1 MILSPVTL
9 SLWPSAIAVLAYGLA
24 SVLPQGQDGG
34 PSSQNNSRRV
44 WAALVLAWLA
54 HAVAIVL
61 ESVAWDSPHPAARFG
76 FAPALSVT
84 TWLVLAVYAIESRRL
99 GLPAVRR
106 ALAWLAAA
114 AVALSWAFPG
124 QEHPTSGSP
133 WAPLHWVMGFASY
146 GLIGAALMHAALMRH
161 AERQLRAR
169 PGPNSPAKPLS
180 LTGPQALGMPL
191 LRLESLT
198 LRFVAAG
205 FAMLTLTLLLGIWFS
220 HPWRWD
226 HKSVFSV
233 LSWLVFAILLIG
245 RYRFGW
251 RGRQAVR
258 WLYAG
263 STLLLLAYV
272 GSRFVMEVVLHRP
285 VTA

>member
-1 MILSPVTL
+1 MILSPA
-9 SLWPSAIAVLAYGLA
+9 SLTVWPSAIAVLAYGLA
-24 SVLPQGQDGG
+24 SVLPQAEDETATVNQ
-34 PSSQNNSRRV
+34 RRI
-44 WAALVLAWLA
+44 WAALALAWLA
-54 HAVAIVL
+54 HAVSIAL
-61 ESVAWDSPHPAARFG
+61 DTFSWDSPNPSARFG

-84 TWLVLAVYAIESRRL
+84 TWLVLAVYAAESHRV

-106 ALAWLAAA
+106 VLAWLAAA
-114 AVALSWAFPG
+114 TVVLAWAFPG
-124 QEHPTSGSP
+124 QEHLAIGSP
-133 WAPLHWVMGFASY
+133 WLPLHWILGFASY

-169 PGPNSPAKPLS
+169 PG
-180 LTGPQALGMPL
+180 LTMGKAMAPIGAQALGMPL

-205 FAMLTLTLLLGIWFS
+205 FAMLTLTLLLGFWFS

-226 HKSVFSV
+226 HKAVFSV
-233 LSWLVFAILLIG
+233 LSWVVFAILLMG
-245 RYRFGW
+245 RYQFGW

-263 STLLLLAYV
+263 SALLLLAYV
-272 GSRFVMEVVLHRP
+272 GSRFVMEVVLHR
-285 VTA
+285 TAIPS

>member
-9 SLWPSAIAVLAYGLA
+9 TFWPSALAVLAYVLA
-24 SVLPQGQDGG
+24 SALPSGQDSTTAA
-34 PSSQNNSRRV
+34 PHNRHI
-44 WAALVLAWLA
+44 WAAMALGWLA
-54 HAVAIVL
+54 HAVSIAL
-61 ESVAWDSPHPAARFG
+61 DTFSWDTPHPAARFG

-84 TWLVLAVYAIESRRL
+84 AWLVLAVYAAESHRL
-99 GLPAVRR
+99 QLPAMRR

-124 QEHPTSGSP
+124 QEHPASGSP
-133 WAPLHWVMGFASY
+133 WAPLHWILGFASY
-146 GLIGAALMHAALMRH
+146 GLMGAALMHAALMRH
-161 AERQLRAR
+161 AEKQLRAR
-169 PGPNSPAKPLS
+169 PGAASASPLS
-180 LTGPQALGMPL
+180 LAGPQALGMPL

-233 LSWLVFAILLIG
+233 LSWLVFATLLIG
-245 RYRFGW
+245 RYQFGW

-263 STLLLLAYV
+263 SALLLLSYV

-285 VTA
+285 ITA